1 MNSIEEP
8 LTLYALN
15 NMVRSAVNECVPS
28 RYWVT
33 GELSEV
39 REASNGHCYIELVQ
53 RDEVTGELVA
63 KARGTVWS
71 RVYML
76 LRPYFLEQTGQPFS
90 AGLNVLLQVTV
101 GFHELYGY
109 ALDVCDIEPAY
120 TIGDMARRRMQV
132 IKRLTD
138 EGVIDLNKELPFPL
152 LPQRIAVISS
162 STAAG
167 YGDFCDQLMGNR
179 YGFVFYPRL
188 FSSPMQGSGV
198 EQGIIDALDRIAA
211 NIDLWDV
218 VVIIR
223 GGGATSELSCFD
235 TYDLAN
241 NCAQFPLPIITG
253 IGHQRDE
260 SVLDMVAHTRA
271 KTPTAAAELL
281 IHAMLEQGA
290 FVDAARQGILN
301 GVRMRLDAEKQRIG
315 ALSGRLPVCA
325 ALAVQQQRMH
335 LQTVKQRLFSAA
347 EMLLKEQRHR
357 LEIIKE
363 KVDAASPEHILALGY
378 SITRV
383 NGKAVRSLDDIV
395 VGDEVTTTV
404 ADGEFTSIVRN
415 CLDFQKNKSYRS

>member
-8 LTLYALN
+8 FTLYSLN
-15 NMVRSAVNECVPS
+15 NMVRQAVSEGLPS

-53 RDEVTGELVA
+53 RDEVTQELVA
-63 KARGTVWS
+63 KARGTIWS
-71 RVYML
+71 RIYSL
-76 LRPYFLEQTGQPFS
+76 LRPYFLEQTGEPFA
-90 AGLNVLLQVTV
+90 AGLKVLLQVSV

-109 ALDVCDIEPAY
+109 TLDVCDIEPAY
-120 TIGDMARRRMQV
+120 TVGDMARQRMLV

-152 LPQRIAVISS
+152 LPQRVAVISS
-162 STAAG
+162 ATAAG
-167 YGDFCDQLMGNR
+167 YGDFCDQLASNR
-179 YGFVFYPRL
+179 YGFVFYPHL
-188 FSSPMQGSGV
+188 FQSPMQGSGV
-198 EQGIIDALDRIAA
+198 EQGVISALDRIAA
-211 NIDLWDV
+211 DIDMWDV

-281 IHAMLEQGA
+281 IHAMLEQETYMTNMM
-290 FVDAARQGILN
+290 QGVVQ
-301 GVRMRLDAEKQRIG
+301 GV
-315 ALSGRLPVCA
+315 
-325 ALAVQQQRMH
+325 QQRMDAEQQRLQGLIGRMPMATALYLQGEKMRLQTS
-335 LQTVKQRLFSAA
+335 LQTVFSSAQ
-347 EMLLKEQRHR
+347 MLIKEQQHR
-357 LEIIKE
+357 LDVCNAALE
-363 KVDAASPEHILALGY
+363 AASPERILSLGY

-383 NGKAVRSLDDIV
+383 NGRVVRSIDDV
-395 VGDEVTTTV
+395 VPGDEVTTEV
-404 ADGEFTSIVRN
+404 AGGEFTSTVKDKIE
-415 CLDFQKNKSYRS
+415 K

>member
-8 LTLYALN
+8 LTLQGLN
-15 NMVRSAVNECVPS
+15 SMVRAAINESMPA

-39 REASNGHCYIELVQ
+39 RETAAGHCYIELVQ
-53 RDEVTGELVA
+53 RDEHSGELVA
-63 KARGTVWS
+63 KARGTIWA
-71 RVYML
+71 RIYTL
-76 LRPYFLEQTGQPFS
+76 LRPCFLEETGQPFV
-90 AGLNVLLQVTV
+90 AGIKVLLQVTV

-109 ALDVCDIEPAY
+109 ALDVCNIDPTY
-120 TIGDMARRRMQV
+120 TVGEMARRRLAV

-138 EGVIDLNKELPFPL
+138 EGVIDLNKELPFPV

-162 STAAG
+162 PTAAG
-167 YGDFCDQLMGNR
+167 YGDFCDQLLGNK

-188 FSSPMQGSGV
+188 FLSPMQGSGV
-198 EQGIIDALDRIAA
+198 EQGIIDALNRVAA
-211 NIDLWDV
+211 DIDLWDV

-260 SVLDMVAHTRA
+260 SVLDIVAHTRA

-290 FVDAARQGILN
+290 FLDSAMQEVMSAARAYIDAERQRVNTLATRLPISATLCLQ
-301 GVRMRLDAEKQRIG
+301 REKMRLQ
-315 ALSGRLPVCA
+315 PV
-325 ALAVQQQRMH
+325 VQQ
-335 LQTVKQRLFSAA
+335 LSSEVRLFLR
-347 EMLLKEQRHR
+347 EQNHRLDILKE
-357 LEIIKE
+357 KA
-363 KVDAASPEHILALGY
+363 DAASPRHILAMGY

-383 NGKAVRSLDDIV
+383 NGKAVRSLGEIAAGDNV
-395 VGDEVTTTV
+395 VTMV
-404 ADGEFTSIVRN
+404 ADGEFTSTVTDKRDI
-415 CLDFQKNKSYRS
+415 

>member
-8 LTLYALN
+8 FTLYSLN
-15 NMVRSAVNECVPS
+15 NMVRQAVSEGLPS

-53 RDEVTGELVA
+53 RDEVTQELVA
-63 KARGTVWS
+63 KARGTIWS
-71 RVYML
+71 RIYSL
-76 LRPYFLEQTGQPFS
+76 LRPYFLEQTGEPFA
-90 AGLNVLLQVTV
+90 AGLKVLLQVSV

-109 ALDVCDIEPAY
+109 TLDVCDIEPAY
-120 TIGDMARRRMQV
+120 TVGDMARQRMLV

-152 LPQRIAVISS
+152 LPQRVAVISS
-162 STAAG
+162 ATAAG
-167 YGDFCDQLMGNR
+167 YGDFCDQLASNR
-179 YGFVFYPRL
+179 YGFVFYPHL
-188 FSSPMQGSGV
+188 FQSPMQGSGV
-198 EQGIIDALDRIAA
+198 EQGVISALDRIAA
-211 NIDLWDV
+211 DIDMWDV

-281 IHAMLEQGA
+281 IHAMLEQETCMTNMMHG
-290 FVDAARQGILN
+290 VVQGVQL
-301 GVRMRLDAEKQRIG
+301 RMDAEQQRLQG
-315 ALSGRLPVCA
+315 LLGRLPMA
-325 ALAVQQQRMH
+325 TALYLQGEKMRLQTS
-335 LQTVKQRLFSAA
+335 LQTVFSSAQ
-347 EMLLKEQRHR
+347 MLIKEQQHR
-357 LEIIKE
+357 LDVCNAALE
-363 KVDAASPEHILALGY
+363 AASPERILSLGY

-383 NGKAVRSLDDIV
+383 NGRVVRSIDDV
-395 VGDEVTTTV
+395 VPGDEVTTEV
-404 ADGEFTSIVRN
+404 AGGEFTSTVKDKIE
-415 CLDFQKNKSYRS
+415 K

>member
-8 LTLYALN
+8 FTLYSLN
-15 NMVRSAVNECVPS
+15 NMVRQAVSEGLPS

-53 RDEVTGELVA
+53 RDEVTQELVA
-63 KARGTVWS
+63 KARGTIWS
-71 RVYML
+71 RIYSL
-76 LRPYFLEQTGQPFS
+76 LRTYFLEQTGEPFA
-90 AGLNVLLQVTV
+90 AGLKVLLQVSV

-109 ALDVCDIEPAY
+109 TLDVCDIEPAY
-120 TIGDMARRRMQV
+120 TVGDMARQRMLV

-152 LPQRIAVISS
+152 LPQRVAVISS
-162 STAAG
+162 ATAAG
-167 YGDFCDQLMGNR
+167 YGDFCDQLASNR
-179 YGFVFYPRL
+179 YGFVFYPHL
-188 FSSPMQGSGV
+188 FQSPMQGSGV
-198 EQGIIDALDRIAA
+198 EQGIISALDRVAA
-211 NIDLWDV
+211 NIDMWDV

-271 KTPTAAAELL
+271 KTPTAVAELL
-281 IHAMLEQGA
+281 IHAMLEQETYMTGLM
-290 FVDAARQGILN
+290 QGVVQ
-301 GVRMRLDAEKQRIG
+301 GVQQRMDAEQQRLQG
-315 ALSGRLPVCA
+315 LLGRLPMATALYLQGEKMRLQTSLQAMFSSAKMLIKEQQHRLDVCNA
-325 ALAVQQQRMH
+325 AL
-335 LQTVKQRLFSAA
+335 
-347 EMLLKEQRHR
+347 E
-357 LEIIKE
+357 
-363 KVDAASPEHILALGY
+363 AASPERILSLGY

-383 NGKAVRSLDDIV
+383 NGRLVRSIDDV
-395 VGDEVTTTV
+395 VPGDEVTTEV
-404 ADGEFTSIVRN
+404 AGGEFTSTVKDKI
-415 CLDFQKNKSYRS
+415 KK

>member
-8 LTLYALN
+8 FTLYSLN
-15 NMVRSAVNECVPS
+15 NMVRQAVSEGLPS

-53 RDEVTGELVA
+53 RDEVTQELVA
-63 KARGTVWS
+63 KARGTIWS
-71 RVYML
+71 RIYSL
-76 LRPYFLEQTGQPFS
+76 LRPYFLEQTGAPFA
-90 AGLNVLLQVTV
+90 AGLKVLLQVSV

-109 ALDVCDIEPAY
+109 TLDVCDIEPAY
-120 TIGDMARRRMQV
+120 TVGDMARQRMLV

-152 LPQRIAVISS
+152 LPQRVAVISS
-162 STAAG
+162 ATAAG
-167 YGDFCDQLMGNR
+167 YGDFCDQLASNR
-179 YGFVFYPRL
+179 YGFVFYPHL
-188 FSSPMQGSGV
+188 FQSPMQGSGV
-198 EQGIIDALDRIAA
+198 EQGIISALDRVAA
-211 NIDLWDV
+211 NIDMWDV

-281 IHAMLEQGA
+281 IHAMLEQETYMTGLM
-290 FVDAARQGILN
+290 QGVVQ
-301 GVRMRLDAEKQRIG
+301 GVQQRMDAEQQRLQG
-315 ALSGRLPVCA
+315 LLGRLPMATALYLQGEKMRLQTSLQAMFSSAKMLIKEQQHRLDVCNA
-325 ALAVQQQRMH
+325 AL
-335 LQTVKQRLFSAA
+335 
-347 EMLLKEQRHR
+347 E
-357 LEIIKE
+357 
-363 KVDAASPEHILALGY
+363 AASPERILSLGY

-383 NGKAVRSLDDIV
+383 NGRLVRSIDDV
-395 VGDEVTTTV
+395 VPGDEVTTEV
-404 ADGEFTSIVRN
+404 AGGEFTSTVKDKI
-415 CLDFQKNKSYRS
+415 KK